1 MKIIEIL
8 GDILDDYYGE
18 LYERYKI
25 PATYPK
31 KVKSLLA
38 EADGDDVE
46 ININSGGGD
55 VFSGFEIYTAI
66 LQYKG
71 NVRINVTGLAASAA
85 SVIMCAGEC
94 FISPVGTVMVHCS
107 ACYASGNHN
116 DLEKT
121 AETLKTIDESIAN
134 AYVTKTGMTKEK
146 AVALMEDTTWI
157 TAEKAVELGLCDGY
171 MEKVNTSAQS
181 GEKSSDSKKNDKRAS
196 AAKAARAKARF
207 LTMKGEN
214 QNV

>member
-1 MKIIEIL
+1 MKTIEII
-8 GDILDDYYGE
+8 GDILDDYYGAM
-18 LYERYKI
+18 YERYKI
-25 PATYPK
+25 PASYPK
-31 KVKSLLA
+31 KVNSQLA
-38 EADGDDVE
+38 EAAGDDVE

-55 VFSGFEIYTAI
+55 VFSGFEIYSEI
-66 LQYKG
+66 LKYKG

-107 ACYASGNHN
+107 ACCARGNHN

-134 AYVTKTGMTKEK
+134 AYIAKTGMDREK
-146 AVALMEDTTWI
+146 AIAMMEDTTWL
-157 TAEKAVELGLCDGY
+157 TADRAVELGLCDGY
-171 MEKVNTSAQS
+171 MKKVNTSAQA
-181 GEKSSDSKKNDKRAS
+181 GEKSSDSRKNDS
-196 AAKAARAKARF
+196 AAAAKAKARF

>member
-1 MKIIEIL
+1 MKTIEII

-38 EADGDDVE
+38 EAGGDDVE

-94 FISPVGTVMVHCS
+94 YISPVGTVMVHCS
-107 ACYASGNHN
+107 ACCARGNHN

-157 TAEKAVELGLCDGY
+157 TAEKAVEMGLCDGY
-171 MEKVNTSAQS
+171 IQRVNTSMQA
-181 GEKSSDSKKNDKRAS
+181 GEKSSDSRKNDS
-196 AAKAARAKARF
+196 AAAAKAKARF

>member
-94 FISPVGTVMVHCS
+94 YISPVGTVMVHCS

-134 AYVTKTGMTKEK
+134 AYIAKTGMTKEK
-146 AVALMEDTTWI
+146 AVALMEDTTWL
-157 TAEKAVELGLCDGY
+157 TADRAVELGICDGY
-171 MEKVNTSAQS
+171 IQKVNTSAQS
-181 GEKSSDSKKNDKRAS
+181 GEKFSDSKKNDKRAS
-196 AAKAARAKARF
+196 AAKAAKAKARF

>member
-1 MKIIEIL
+1 MKTIEII
-8 GDILDDYYGE
+8 GDILDDYYGAM
-18 LYERYKI
+18 YERYKI
-25 PATYPK
+25 PASYPK
-31 KVKSLLA
+31 KVKSQLA
-38 EADGDDVE
+38 EAAGDDVE

-55 VFSGFEIYTAI
+55 VFSGFEIYSEI
-66 LQYKG
+66 LKYKG

-107 ACYASGNHN
+107 ACCARGNHN

-134 AYVTKTGMTKEK
+134 AYIAKTGMDREK
-146 AVALMEDTTWI
+146 AIAMMEDTTWL
-157 TAEKAVELGLCDGY
+157 TADRAVELGLCDGY
-171 MEKVNTSAQS
+171 MKKVNTSAQA
-181 GEKSSDSKKNDKRAS
+181 GEKSSDSRKNDS
-196 AAKAARAKARF
+196 AAAAKAKARF

>member
-1 MKIIEIL
+1 MKTIEIV
-8 GDILDDYYGE
+8 GDILDDYYGAM
-18 LYERYKI
+18 YERYNI
-25 PATYPK
+25 PASYPK
-31 KVKSLLA
+31 KVKSQLA
-38 EADGDDVE
+38 EAAGDDVE

-55 VFSGFEIYTAI
+55 VFSGFEIYSEI
-66 LQYKG
+66 LKYKG

-107 ACYASGNHN
+107 ACCARGNHN

-134 AYVTKTGMTKEK
+134 AYIAKTGMDREK
-146 AVALMEDTTWI
+146 AIAMMEDTTWL
-157 TAEKAVELGLCDGY
+157 TADRAVELGLCDGY
-171 MEKVNTSAQS
+171 MKKVNTSAQA
-181 GEKSSDSKKNDKRAS
+181 GEKSSDSRKNDS
-196 AAKAARAKARF
+196 AAAAKAKARF

>member
-1 MKIIEIL
+1 MKTIEII

-18 LYERYKI
+18 LYELYKI

-107 ACYASGNHN
+107 ACGARGNHN

-157 TAEKAVELGLCDGY
+157 TAEKAVEMGLCDGY
-171 MEKVNTSAQS
+171 IQRVNTSMQA
-181 GEKSSDSKKNDKRAS
+181 GEKSSDSRKNDS
-196 AAKAARAKARF
+196 AAAAKAKARF

>member
-107 ACYASGNHN
+107 ACCARGNHN

-121 AETLKTIDESIAN
+121 AEALKTIDESIAN

-146 AVALMEDTTWI
+146 AVALMEDTTWL
-157 TAEKAVELGLCDGY
+157 TADRAVELGLCDGY
-171 MEKVNTSAQS
+171 IQKVNTSAQS
-181 GEKSSDSKKNDKRAS
+181 GEKPSDSKKNDKRAS
-196 AAKAARAKARF
+196 AMAAKAAKAKARF

-214 QNV
+214 